1 MFRLKKNK
9 LLIHCICCPHR
20 VVDLTLGSMDFTTST
35 FLLTFTWPGGQL
47 DQGTVE
53 EYQVMEVLEME
64 DTFTCLLLV
73 IKLQRKVCVYTGL
86 KKYTREG
93 KGFNISV

>member
-1 MFRLKKNK
+1 MLRLKETCYGY
-9 LLIHCICCPHR
+9 IVSVTPHR
-20 VVDLTLGSMDFTTST
+20 VVDLSLGSMDFTTST